1 MIVRKAAGKNL
12 KRDRLYLQRGSVLF
26 DKVIVFLASINVNR
40 NSTTLTRLLFIKLVG
55 IRDSLARSIDATSLS

>member
-12 KRDRLYLQRGSVLF
+12 KRDRLYLLRGSVLF
-26 DKVIVFLASINVNR
+26 DKVIVFLASINANR
-40 NSTTLTRLLFIKLVG
+40 NSTALTRLLFVKRVG

>member
-12 KRDRLYLQRGSVLF
+12 KRDRLYLLRGSVLF

-40 NSTTLTRLLFIKLVG
+40 NSTALTRLLFVKRVG